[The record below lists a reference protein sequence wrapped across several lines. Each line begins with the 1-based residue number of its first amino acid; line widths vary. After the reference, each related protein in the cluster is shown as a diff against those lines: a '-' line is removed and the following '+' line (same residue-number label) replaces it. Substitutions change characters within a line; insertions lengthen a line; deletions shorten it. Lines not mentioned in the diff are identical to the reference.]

1 MRGDPLTPPLG
12 VIHSSA
18 IQFPAMPTP
27 ATDRTAAI
35 DQVAETLL
43 RRASQL
49 GRLLLRAGS
58 RSLSRAEASLLA
70 TLTERPRRITELAE
84 TEALAQPSVTQLVD
98 RLQRRGLVDRTRSD
112 RDGRVV
118 LVSVTER
125 GRVELEAVRAEYR
138 ALLRDHVGVLSDADV
153 AALLGATE
161 ALGRMI
167 DAVQADPR

>member
-1 MRGDPLTPPLG
+1 
-12 VIHSSA
+12 
-18 IQFPAMPTP
+18 MPTP

-49 GRLLLRAGS
+49 GRLLLRAATGS
-58 RSLSRAEASLLA
+58 LTRAEASLLA
-70 TLTERPRRITELAE
+70 TLTERPHRITELAE
-84 TEALAQPSVTQLVD
+84 TEALAQPTVTQLVD
-98 RLQRRGLVDRTRSD
+98 RLQQRGLVDRARSAS
-112 RDGRVV
+112 DGRVV

-125 GRVELEAVRAEYR
+125 GRAELEGLRAEYR
-138 ALLRDHVGVLSDADV
+138 ALLRDHVRSLSDADV

>member
-1 MRGDPLTPPLG
+1 
-12 VIHSSA
+12 
-18 IQFPAMPTP
+18 MPTP
-27 ATDRTAAI
+27 ATARTATI
-35 DQVAETLL
+35 EEVAETLL

-70 TLTERPRRITELAE
+70 TLTDRPRRITELAE

-98 RLQRRGLVDRTRSD
+98 RLQRRGLVDRARSD
-112 RDGRVV
+112 SDGRVV

-125 GRVELEAVRAEYR
+125 GRAELERMRAEHR
-138 ALLRDHVGVLSDADV
+138 ALLRDHARGLSEADV
-153 AALLGATE
+153 AALLGATD